1 MFSLM
6 ALTSL
11 IQLGMCIHAEYLR
24 CKSFAQFY
32 GISLPHTSKKSYMPV
47 LHRLRIYCQME
58 VCKKKN
64 SIYILCIT
72 IENHS
77 RKLRRQTDRQLD
89 TIGQEVDLKLFYH

>member
-58 VCKKKN
+58 VSKKKIP
-64 SIYILCIT
+64 SIYYVLLSRIIL
-72 IENHS
+72 ENLEDK
-77 RKLRRQTDRQLD
+77 RTDS
-89 TIGQEVDLKLFYH
+89 